1 MTRPALNVP
10 RTAVVI
16 IVHGRHRHLQR
27 QLLSL
32 DGLVTAD
39 SILHVVVAMA
49 DSDVA
54 QLVARA
60 ADGPVDV
67 AHRVV
72 VELPVGEDAE
82 LPLAA
87 ARNVGASAGLEW
99 GADLLVFLDV
109 DCLAHP
115 DLITDYRAATH
126 GGRASTA
133 SRDPEP
139 THNPDAGR
147 ASAASRDPVDLTGPI
162 LWCGQVSYL
171 PPLPAGVADYPL
183 IDLDSWSAPHSA
195 RPVLPPGA
203 IQLTRDVRLFW
214 SLNFA
219 VTARDWHAS
228 GGFHPGY
235 RGYGGED
242 TDFARGVAAR
252 GGGLGWIGGAAA
264 FHQHHP
270 TSSPPWQHLAAIV
283 RNAHVFRDRWGTFP
297 MEGWL
302 EAFAA
307 AGAID
312 YRPDDGILELTAD
325 PPPPHD

>member
-1 MTRPALNVP
+1 MTRPAPTGP
-10 RTAVVI
+10 RTAVVT

-32 DGLVTAD
+32 DGLAPAD
-39 SILHVVVAMA
+39 SILHVVVAMGDGA
-49 DSDVA
+49 VA
-54 QLVARA
+54 PLVGHA
-60 ADGPVDV
+60 ADGSAGLAD
-67 AHRVV
+67 RVV
-72 VELPVGEDAE
+72 IELPVGPDGE

-87 ARNVGASAGLEW
+87 ARNVGASAGLER

-115 DLITDYRAATH
+115 DLITDYRAAT
-126 GGRASTA
+126 
-133 SRDPEP
+133 
-139 THNPDAGR
+139 
-147 ASAASRDPVDLTGPI
+147 RDPVDLAGPI

-183 IDLDSWSAPHSA
+183 IGLESWAAPHPA
-195 RPVLPPGA
+195 RPVLPDGA
-203 IQLTRDVRLFW
+203 IQLSSDVRLFW

-219 VTARDWHAS
+219 VTARDWRAS

-242 TDFARGVAAR
+242 TDFARGVAAH

-312 YRPDDGILELTAD
+312 YRPDDGILELIPD
-325 PPPPHD
+325 PPLPHD

>member
-1 MTRPALNVP
+1 MTRPATAP
-10 RTAVVI
+10 RTAVVT
-16 IVHGRHRHLQR
+16 IVHGRHRHLRR
-27 QLLSL
+27 QLLSVG
-32 DGLVTAD
+32 GLATTD
-39 SILHVVVAMA
+39 SILHVVVAMG

-54 QLVARA
+54 PLVGRT
-60 ADGPVDV
+60 ADGPAGV
-67 AHRVV
+67 ADRVV
-72 VELPVGEDAE
+72 IEVPVHADGE

-87 ARNVGASAGLEW
+87 ARNAGARAGLEW

-115 DLITDYRAATH
+115 DLITDYRAATRVD
-126 GGRASTA
+126 GASTA

-139 THNPDAGR
+139 TRHPDTGR
-147 ASAASRDPVDLTGPI
+147 ASATSRDPVDLAAPI

-171 PPLPAGVADYPL
+171 PPLPDGVADYPL
-183 IDLDSWSAPHSA
+183 LGLETWAAPHAA
-195 RPVLPPGA
+195 RPVLPSGA
-203 IQLTRDVRLFW
+203 IELTRDVRLFW

-252 GGGLGWIGGAAA
+252 RGGLGWIGGAAA

-283 RNAHVFRDRWGTFP
+283 RNAHVFRDRWGSFP

-312 YRPDDGILELTAD
+312 YRPDDGVLELASD
-325 PPPPHD
+325 PPRPSG